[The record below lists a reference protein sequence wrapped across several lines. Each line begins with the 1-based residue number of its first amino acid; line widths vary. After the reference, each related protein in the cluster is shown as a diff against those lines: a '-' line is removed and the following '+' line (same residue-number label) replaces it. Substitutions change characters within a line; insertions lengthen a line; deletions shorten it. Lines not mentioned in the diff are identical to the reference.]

1 MSKNIQLP
9 SPKIEGE
16 FMTALKERKSYRQFE
31 GKEIPSKHYQTYYG
45 QHMVTIEIIQKEL
58 LILSLLLKLSHL
70 SVPHICINIHFLFSL
85 KKPYIDMMLTK
96 MN

>member
-16 FMTALKERKSYRQFE
+16 FMTALKERKSYRKFE
-31 GKEIPSKHYQTYYG
+31 GKEIPLQTLSDLLWSAYG
-45 QHMVTIEIIQKEL
+45 NNRDNSKEL
-58 LILSLLLKLSHL
+58 LILSLHIKLSHL
-70 SVPHICINIHFLFSL
+70 TVPHICINIHFLFLL
-85 KKPYIDMMLTK
+85 KKLYIDMTLTK

>member
-9 SPKIEGE
+9 APKIEGE

-31 GKEIPSKHYQTYYG
+31 GKEIPLQTLSDLLWAAYSNNRDN
-45 QHMVTIEIIQKEL
+45 QKEL
-58 LILSLLLKLSHL
+58 PILFLHLKLSHL
-70 SVPHICINIHFLFSL
+70 SVLHICINIHFLFSL
-85 KKPYIDMMLTK
+85 KKPYIDMMLIK